1 MLRIFTS
8 LFLVVF
14 QLFVSGVPG
23 RAEGAAT
30 PGELGGA
37 VAATG
42 ALYDGSGAGV
52 CAGKP
57 PVFRNGQWRAI
68 LQRKDGNNIAF
79 NFEVKDSAGKK
90 VLYIRN
96 AGERLLVDDIS
107 REGDS
112 VIIRLPFYE
121 SQLRAAVT
129 KEGNLEGVW
138 LRHLADSY
146 QVVPF
151 RAFYGEAFR
160 FAAGGAAGMAGAG
173 AATGGDGKG
182 AGASGGGSATG
193 GDGKGTGASG
203 GAAATGGTAAGGVS
217 VAGRW
222 AAVFHSA
229 NGKDTTFR
237 VGEFQQQG
245 SRVTGTFL
253 DAGGDLRYLEG
264 VVIGDSLKLSCF
276 DGTHAYF
283 FTAKIDGNSLSGGEY
298 FAGPTAHE
306 IWTAQKDDNA
316 KLEDQFAMTKWKKDA
331 PFTFSFK
338 DLNGNAVSLSEP
350 RFKGKVVLVQL
361 MGSWCPNCM
370 DETRFL
376 SGFYDEY
383 QSKGV
388 EIVALAYERSTDFA
402 RSQTSLR
409 SFQQRFQ
416 VKYPMLITGVAVGDP
431 QRAEK
436 TLPQLERIVNFP
448 TTIFVDKAGRIAKI
462 HTGFS
467 GPGTGEHYEDQKKEI
482 YATVNELLVQT
493 AN

>member
-1 MLRIFTS
+1 MLRVFICIF
-8 LFLVVF
+8 LFGFQFVV
-14 QLFVSGVPG
+14 SASPS
-23 RAEGAAT
+23 
-30 PGELGGA
+30 
-37 VAATG
+37 
-42 ALYDGSGAGV
+42 D
-52 CAGKP
+52 KP
-57 PVFRNGQWRAI
+57 PVLRSGQWRAI
-68 LQRKDGNNIAF
+68 LERKDGNNIAF

-107 REGDS
+107 GEGDS

-121 SQLRAAVT
+121 SQLRAVVT
-129 KEGNLEGVW
+129 REGNLEGVW

-160 FAAGGAAGMAGAG
+160 FFRPGRDAPMGGA
-173 AATGGDGKG
+173 
-182 AGASGGGSATG
+182 
-193 GDGKGTGASG
+193 
-203 GAAATGGTAAGGVS
+203 S

-222 AAVFHSA
+222 AAVFRST

-245 SRVTGTFL
+245 GRVTGTFL

-264 VVIGDSLKLSCF
+264 IVIGDSLKLSCF

-283 FTAKIDGNSLSGGEY
+283 FTAKIDGNNLSGGEY
-298 FAGPTAHE
+298 FAGPSGHE
-306 IWTAQKDDNA
+306 TWTAYKDDNA
-316 KLEDQFAMTKWKKDA
+316 KLEDQFAMTKWKPDA

-338 DLNGNAVSLSEP
+338 DINGNAVSLSEP
-350 RFKGKVVLVQL
+350 RFKGKVVLVQI

-376 SGFYDEY
+376 SGFYNEY

-402 RSQTSLR
+402 RSQVSLR

-467 GPGTGEHYEDQKKEI
+467 GPGTGEHYEEQKKEI
-482 YATVNELLVQT
+482 YATVNELLGQT
-493 AN
+493 VN